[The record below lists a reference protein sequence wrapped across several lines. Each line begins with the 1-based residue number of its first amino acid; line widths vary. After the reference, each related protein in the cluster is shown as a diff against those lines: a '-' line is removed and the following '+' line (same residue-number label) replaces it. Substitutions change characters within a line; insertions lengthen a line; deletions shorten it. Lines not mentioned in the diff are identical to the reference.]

1 MRARWPAR
9 GDETRWHA
17 GGELS
22 RSTRSDALAAAL
34 TAPAPTL
41 AHSEHMDA
49 TFGQLLSVHP
59 GSYQAYDD
67 DKALVASLHAS
78 ACPLRRCSSIVDCS
92 APLPPALRLAA
103 RALDVPPSQSMLSKP
118 DPFKR
123 QRGSSKPLWHTQQEH
138 LAALGRASE

>member
-1 MRARWPAR
+1 MSCPIRRAP
-9 GDETRWHA
+9 TRT
-17 GGELS
+17 GS
-22 RSTRSDALAAAL
+22 SVDR
-34 TAPAPTL
+34 PAPTL
-41 AHSEHMDA
+41 AHSEHLDA
-49 TFGQLLSVHP
+49 TFGQLLSAHP

-78 ACPLRRCSSIVDCS
+78 ACPRGRCTSIVDSS

-118 DPFKR
+118 DPLKR